1 MAPLLEVDNL
11 TVSFLIRKQWIS
23 AIDDISF
30 SVEKGEILGVVGES
44 GCGKSV
50 TSMSILHLLPK
61 TTSRIDTG
69 KVVFKNHDIVQY
81 DDKQMSHIRGK
92 EIAMIFQDS
101 MTSLNPVMSNG
112 KQLIEA
118 ILLHQDLT
126 KKEAKSKVIEILN
139 SVGIPSPL
147 KLYDEYP
154 HQLSGGMR
162 QRVMIA
168 MALIQSP
175 ALLIADEPTT
185 ALDVTIQAQI
195 LQLMKGLKTT
205 NKDISIML
213 ITHDLGV
220 VAEMANRILVMYA
233 GNIMEIGSTKQI
245 FKHPLH
251 PYTKGL
257 LASIPR
263 PDINI
268 DTLESIAGNVPTLTT
283 MPTGCRFAARC
294 KEAKGLCSVK
304 KPLMFL
310 VDDRQV
316 RCWKYSSEWSVL

>member
-1 MAPLLEVDNL
+1 MAPLLKVDNL

-61 TTSRIDTG
+61 MTSRIDSG
-69 KVVFKNHDIVQY
+69 KFVFNKNDIAHY
-81 DDKQMSHIRGK
+81 NDKQMSQIRGK

-118 ILLHQDLT
+118 ILIHQNLS
-126 KKEAKSKVIEILN
+126 KKEAKAKVIETLTN
-139 SVGIPSPL
+139 VGIPSPL

-168 MALIQSP
+168 MALIQAP

-195 LQLMKGLKTT
+195 LQLMKELKTK

-213 ITHDLGV
+213 ITHDMGV
-220 VAEMANRILVMYA
+220 VAEMADRILVMYA
-233 GNIMEIGSTKQI
+233 GNIMEIGRTMQI
-245 FKHPLH
+245 FKEPLH

-263 PDINI
+263 PDKNI
-268 DTLESIAGNVPTLTT
+268 DTLASIAGNVPTLKT
-283 MPTGCRFAARC
+283 MPLGCRFAPRC
-294 KEAKGLCSVK
+294 NEAKELCSKK
-304 KPLMFL
+304 KPPMFQ
-310 VDDRQV
+310 VADTQV
-316 RCWKYSSEWSVL
+316 RCWKYSPEWSLL